1 MSYKVEQEFN
11 KLLAMGIPEKM
22 AKICACVKY
31 GQEQEAKDEMAYLIE
46 EQETI
51 KEQLNNF
58 VPFHENKPIVEE
70 DCEDEK
76 PIKKIKIPVQDV
88 CTICEKDIDKYEEW
102 GRCDYCYCIYCHDCY
117 ENDKIVDQGNHDD
130 CVDRIECRKRRKIL
144 YPDEYIDDQQ
154 DKKPDLQ
161 HQL

>member
-22 AKICACVKY
+22 AKICACAKY
-31 GQEQEAKDEMAYLIE
+31 GQEQEARDEMAYLIE

-51 KEQLNNF
+51 KEQLANF

-76 PIKKIKIPVQDV
+76 PVKKIKIP
-88 CTICEKDIDKYEEW
+88 
-102 GRCDYCYCIYCHDCY
+102 
-117 ENDKIVDQGNHDD
+117 NN
-130 CVDRIECRKRRKIL
+130 
-144 YPDEYIDDQQ
+144 IDDQQ